1 MKIIIAIL
9 ISFSSI
15 AQVPVDTIKS
25 KMLDDITVQGY
36 RANESSI
43 KQLSDVHKLYLVA
56 GKKNEVIAV
65 QNLDANL
72 SEKTGRQVFAKIAGA
87 FVYDMDGSGN
97 QLNIATRGLD
107 PHRSWEYNVR
117 QNGIMTNSDIYGYP
131 ASHYSAPLESIQ
143 RIEIIRGTASL
154 QYGSQFGGMINYITK
169 QADTTKNVSFE
180 SINSV
185 GSYGLFSS
193 YNALSGSSGKWR
205 YYAYY
210 QKRVSDGY
218 RKNASSNAESQ
229 FASLSYSFNPRM
241 SLKAELGRST
251 YLFHLPGPQTDAQFY
266 ADPRQS
272 TRSRNYFSP
281 DIYVPSLSFDW
292 KINKSTTLNWTNSAV
307 LGNRSSVLLIALAN
321 VVEDLTKNRQVDI
334 DNFNSYSSELR
345 LQKNYTLGNFASVL
359 VTGLRYVNNDLHRRQ
374 LGKGTTGSDYDLAI
388 TGDFG
393 RDLYYK
399 TQNVAF
405 FIENLLYLTPKLS
418 ISPAFRVEK
427 GSTTMSG
434 TISYLAPVNVPNKIE
449 HAFTLLGVNAQ
460 YKISPTLRAYMG
472 WAEAYRPVIFSDI
485 IPTNALEVSDA
496 NLKDALGYNA
506 EIGISGTLADNIH
519 VDLSYFQIQYNNR
532 IGSLVLPDQNGQNY
546 VYKTNVGN
554 TFSNGIELYTEVN
567 ALTTRQARVSVF
579 TATSYFEGY
588 YQKGNVVVNG
598 ENKRI
603 DGNRLETLPRW
614 ISRNGLRVQYKKTS
628 GTLQYSY
635 VAESFSDAFNTV
647 TPSADG
653 SKGIVPA
660 YSLLDLNFSMKIS
673 ATYGL
678 KLGVNNLLNA
688 QYFTKR
694 PTGYPG
700 VGVWAS
706 DGRSIVATLSIRL

>member
-72 SEKTGRQVFAKIAGA
+72 SEKTGRQVFAKITGA

-131 ASHYSAPLESIQ
+131 ASHYSAPLESIH

-169 QADTTKNVSFE
+169 QADTTKKVSFE

-229 FASLSYSFNPRM
+229 FASLFYSFNPRM

-266 ADPRQS
+266 ADPRQ
-272 TRSRNYFSP
+272 
-281 DIYVPSLSFDW
+281 
-292 KINKSTTLNWTNSAV
+292 
-307 LGNRSSVLLIALAN
+307 
-321 VVEDLTKNRQVDI
+321 
-334 DNFNSYSSELR
+334 
-345 LQKNYTLGNFASVL
+345 
-359 VTGLRYVNNDLHRRQ
+359 
-374 LGKGTTGSDYDLAI
+374 
-388 TGDFG
+388 
-393 RDLYYK
+393 
-399 TQNVAF
+399 
-405 FIENLLYLTPKLS
+405 
-418 ISPAFRVEK
+418 
-427 GSTTMSG
+427 
-434 TISYLAPVNVPNKIE
+434 
-449 HAFTLLGVNAQ
+449 
-460 YKISPTLRAYMG
+460 
-472 WAEAYRPVIFSDI
+472 
-485 IPTNALEVSDA
+485 
-496 NLKDALGYNA
+496 
-506 EIGISGTLADNIH
+506 
-519 VDLSYFQIQYNNR
+519 
-532 IGSLVLPDQNGQNY
+532 
-546 VYKTNVGN
+546 
-554 TFSNGIELYTEVN
+554 
-567 ALTTRQARVSVF
+567 
-579 TATSYFEGY
+579 
-588 YQKGNVVVNG
+588 
-598 ENKRI
+598 
-603 DGNRLETLPRW
+603 
-614 ISRNGLRVQYKKTS
+614 
-628 GTLQYSY
+628 
-635 VAESFSDAFNTV
+635 
-647 TPSADG
+647 
-653 SKGIVPA
+653 
-660 YSLLDLNFSMKIS
+660 
-673 ATYGL
+673 
-678 KLGVNNLLNA
+678 
-688 QYFTKR
+688 
-694 PTGYPG
+694 
-700 VGVWAS
+700 
-706 DGRSIVATLSIRL
+706 